1 MKHLQI
7 KKLVISAMMLA
18 LCLLLPFLTGQIR
31 EIGRMLAPMHLPV
44 LICGYVCGPVW
55 GFAVGLVA
63 APLRS
68 MIFSMPAVPECFFMA
83 AELAVYG
90 LMSGLFYRIFPKKLP
105 FYYVSLLIS
114 MVSGRILY
122 GILHFAVAGIQGN
135 SYLFETFL
143 AATVLGSIPGMILQL
158 VLIPLILA
166 GLKRTGYLP
175 LK

>member
-31 EIGRMLAPMHLPV
+31 EIGRMLSPMHLPV

-90 LMSGLFYRIFPKKLP
+90 LMSGLFYRIFPKGKGRRKDIRGLFQHHRYSCLLP
-105 FYYVSLLIS
+105 QRTIKVKAFGLKVSL
-114 MVSGRILY
+114 
-122 GILHFAVAGIQGN
+122 FQPTPEKA
-135 SYLFETFL
+135 F
-143 AATVLGSIPGMILQL
+143 
-158 VLIPLILA
+158 
-166 GLKRTGYLP
+166 
-175 LK
+175 

>member
-1 MKHLQI
+1 MKRLQI

-31 EIGRMLAPMHLPV
+31 EIGRMLSPMHLPV
-44 LICGYVCGPVW
+44 MICGYICGPVW

-68 MIFSMPAVPECFFMA
+68 MIFSMPAIPECFFMA

-90 LMSGLFYRIFPKKLP
+90 LMSGLLYRIFPKKLP
-105 FYYVSLLIS
+105 FYYISLLIS
-114 MVSGRILY
+114 MIAGRIVY
-122 GILHFAVAGIQGN
+122 GIAHLLIAGIQGGT
-135 SYLFETFL
+135 YLFETFL
-143 AATVLGSIPGMILQL
+143 AMSVLGSIPGMILQL
-158 VLIPLILA
+158 LLIPLVLA
-166 GLKRTGYLP
+166 GLKRAGYLP